1 MKRILKKS
9 LIVSLAVCTAGFLIN
24 LVSWRLAGRLVFYR
38 TLSGGEWMGYEGF
51 GLLVN
56 RTFPMSSADHPVSGS
71 TWLTIDPSGLIIP
84 LIAVFILAAAVLTIR
99 ERIHTGGKRI

>member
-24 LVSWRLAGRLVFYR
+24 LVSWLLAGRLVFYR

-71 TWLTIDPSGLIIP
+71 TWLTFDPSGLIVP
-84 LIAVFILAAAVLTIR
+84 LLAVFVLTAAVLTIR